1 MEIQMIIHMF
11 LITTSK
17 QVIKTTCECSIL
29 LCEMGR
35 ISIQICHL
43 EFLKA

>member
-17 QVIKTTCECSIL
+17 LKLHVNVQYYYVKWEEFPFKSVI
-29 LCEMGR
+29 
-35 ISIQICHL
+35 
-43 EFLKA
+43 